1 MIIIEVMGGLG
12 NQMQQYA
19 LYQKMK
25 SLGKEAKLDVSWF
38 FDENRQKS
46 VLAARSLELEW
57 FDHLP
62 MECCTEQEKRALLGK
77 GGFFGKVKK
86 KLLPGTDRHF
96 QETGMYHPEIFELD
110 NAYLSGF
117 WACEKYYAD
126 ILPKLREL
134 IVFPKQETGEK
145 QADGAGALESNAGR
159 AADAAVGMGE
169 AECEEAARRN
179 RDLMERMGKEISVS
193 LHIRRG
199 DYLDPEN
206 AAMFGGIC
214 TDAYYEAAVRFIR
227 ECFPEA
233 HFYVFSDDPAYAKE
247 HYREPDFT
255 VVDWNTGKNSLFDM
269 QLMSCCKHNICANS
283 TFSFWGARL
292 NPSKDKIMIRP
303 AKHKNGQDVGMERM
317 QELWEGWK
325 LIDGEGKTVDLRRA
339 EG

>member
-134 IVFPKQETGEK
+134 IVFPKQETGER
-145 QADGAGALESNAGR
+145 QTDCAEALESNARR
-159 AADAAVGMGE
+159 AADAAIGMGE
-169 AECEEAARRN
+169 AESEEAARRN

-214 TDAYYEAAVRFIR
+214 TDAYYEAAIRFIR
-227 ECFPEA
+227 ERFPEV
-233 HFYVFSDDPAYAKE
+233 HFYVFSDDPSYAKE

-255 VVDWNTGKNSLFDM
+255 VVDWNTGKSSLFDM

-325 LIDGEGKTVDLRRA
+325 LIDGEGKV
-339 EG
+339 GVK

>member
-1 MIIIEVMGGLG
+1 MKAADRTDAEATERQRTMIIIEVMGGLG

-25 SLGKEAKLDVSWF
+25 TLGKEAKLDVSWF
-38 FDENRQKS
+38 LDKERQET

-57 FDHLP
+57 FDQLP
-62 MECCTEQEKRALLGK
+62 MECCTEEEKRALLGN

-86 KLLPGTDRHF
+86 KLLPGTNRHF
-96 QETGMYHPEIFELD
+96 QETGMYHPEIFELND
-110 NAYLSGF
+110 AYLSGF

-134 IVFPKQETGEK
+134 IVFPGQG
-145 QADGAGALESNAGR
+145 DGAEVF
-159 AADAAVGMGE
+159 ADSAAV
-169 AECEEAARRN
+169 ALRN
-179 RDLMERMGKEISVS
+179 QSLMERMRQEVSVS

-214 TDAYYEAAVRFIR
+214 TDAYYEAAVNFIR
-227 ECFPEA
+227 ERFPAA

-247 HYREPDFT
+247 RYREPEFT

-292 NPSKDKIMIRP
+292 NPSPDKIMIRP
-303 AKHKNGQDVGMERM
+303 SKHKNGQDAGMERM
-317 QELWEGWK
+317 QELWSGWK
-325 LIDGEGKTVDLRRA
+325 LIDGEGKMGV
-339 EG
+339 E

>member
-134 IVFPKQETGEK
+134 IVFPKQETGE
-145 QADGAGALESNAGR
+145 
-159 AADAAVGMGE
+159 
-169 AECEEAARRN
+169 AARRN

-233 HFYVFSDDPAYAKE
+233 HFYVFSDDPDYAKE
-247 HYREPDFT
+247 RYREPDFT

-325 LIDGEGKTVDLRRA
+325 LIDGEGKSV
-339 EG
+339 

>member
-25 SLGKEAKLDVSWF
+25 NLGKEAKLDVSWF

-134 IVFPKQETGEK
+134 IIFPKQETGET
-145 QADGAGALESNAGR
+145 
-159 AADAAVGMGE
+159 
-169 AECEEAARRN
+169 ARRN

-214 TDAYYEAAVRFIR
+214 TDAYYEAAIRFIR
-227 ECFPEA
+227 ERFPEV

-255 VVDWNTGKNSLFDM
+255 VVDWNTGKSSLFDM

-317 QELWEGWK
+317 QELWKGWK
-325 LIDGEGKTVDLRRA
+325 LIDGEGKMGVK
-339 EG
+339 

>member
-38 FDENRQKS
+38 FDENKQKS

-96 QETGMYHPEIFELD
+96 QETGMYHPEIFKLD

-126 ILPKLREL
+126 ILPKMREL
-134 IVFPKQETGEK
+134 IVFPKQETG
-145 QADGAGALESNAGR
+145 
-159 AADAAVGMGE
+159 
-169 AECEEAARRN
+169 EAARRN

-206 AAMFGGIC
+206 AAMFGEIC
-214 TDAYYEAAVRFIR
+214 TDAYYEASVRFIR
-227 ECFPEA
+227 ERFPEA

-303 AKHKNGQDVGMERM
+303 AKHKNGQNVGMERM

-325 LIDGEGKTVDLRRA
+325 LIDGEGKMK
-339 EG
+339 

>member
-1 MIIIEVMGGLG
+1 MAVIIIEVMGGLG

-57 FDHLP
+57 FDRLP
-62 MECCTEQEKRALLGK
+62 MECCTAEEKRALLGN

-86 KLLPGTDRHF
+86 KLLPGTNRHF
-96 QETGMYHPEIFELD
+96 QETGMYHPEIFELND
-110 NAYLSGF
+110 AYLSGF
-117 WACEKYYAD
+117 WACEKYYGD

-134 IVFPKQETGEK
+134 IVFPKQEEETGSTETFAETG
-145 QADGAGALESNAGR
+145 QAF
-159 AADAAVGMGE
+159 ADSVDAT
-169 AECEEAARRN
+169 RRN
-179 RDLMERMGKEISVS
+179 RELMERMGREVSVS

-214 TDAYYEAAVRFIR
+214 TDAYYEAAVDFIR
-227 ECFPEA
+227 ERFPNA

-292 NPSKDKIMIRP
+292 NPSPDKIMIRP

-325 LIDGEGKTVDLRRA
+325 LIDGEGKMGV
-339 EG
+339 E

>member
-38 FDENRQKS
+38 FDENKQKS

-117 WACEKYYAD
+117 WACEKYYAG

-134 IVFPKQETGEK
+134 IVFPKQETGE
-145 QADGAGALESNAGR
+145 
-159 AADAAVGMGE
+159 
-169 AECEEAARRN
+169 AARRN
-179 RDLMERMGKEISVS
+179 RDLMERMGKESSVS

-227 ECFPEA
+227 ERFPEA

-247 HYREPDFT
+247 RYREPDFT

-325 LIDGEGKTVDLRRA
+325 LIDGEGKM
-339 EG
+339 G

>member
-25 SLGKEAKLDVSWF
+25 NLGKEAKLDVSWF

-134 IVFPKQETGEK
+134 IIFPKQETGET
-145 QADGAGALESNAGR
+145 
-159 AADAAVGMGE
+159 
-169 AECEEAARRN
+169 ARRN

-227 ECFPEA
+227 ERFPEA
-233 HFYVFSDDPAYAKE
+233 HFYVFSDDPDYAKE
-247 HYREPDFT
+247 RYREPDFT

-303 AKHKNGQDVGMERM
+303 AKHKNGQNVGMERM

-325 LIDGEGKTVDLRRA
+325 LIDGEGKMRA
-339 EG
+339 E

>member
-38 FDENRQKS
+38 FDENKQKS

-134 IVFPKQETGEK
+134 IVFPKQETGET
-145 QADGAGALESNAGR
+145 
-159 AADAAVGMGE
+159 
-169 AECEEAARRN
+169 ARRN

-227 ECFPEA
+227 ERFPEA
-233 HFYVFSDDPAYAKE
+233 HFYVFSDDPDYAKE
-247 HYREPDFT
+247 RYREPDFT

-303 AKHKNGQDVGMERM
+303 AKHKNGQNVGMERM

>member
-77 GGFFGKVKK
+77 DGFFGKVKK
-86 KLLPGTDRHF
+86 KLLPGTNRHF
-96 QETGMYHPEIFELD
+96 QETGMYHSEIFELD
-110 NAYLSGF
+110 DAYLSGF

-134 IVFPKQETGEK
+134 IVFPKQETE
-145 QADGAGALESNAGR
+145 ADFG
-159 AADAAVGMGE
+159 D
-169 AECEEAARRN
+169 AARRN
-179 RDLMERMGKEISVS
+179 RDLIERMGQEISVS

-214 TDAYYEAAVRFIR
+214 TDAYYEAAVSFIR
-227 ECFPEA
+227 ERFPEA

-292 NPSKDKIMIRP
+292 NPSLDKIMIRP

-325 LIDGEGKTVDLRRA
+325 LIDGEGKMGVK
-339 EG
+339 

>member
-1 MIIIEVMGGLG
+1 MAVIIIEVMGGLG

-25 SLGKEAKLDVSWF
+25 CLGKEAKLDVSWF

-57 FDHLP
+57 FDRLP
-62 MECCTEQEKRALLGK
+62 MECCTAEEKRALLGN

-86 KLLPGTDRHF
+86 KLFPGTNRHF
-96 QETGMYHPEIFELD
+96 QETGMYHPEIFELND
-110 NAYLSGF
+110 AYLSGF
-117 WACEKYYAD
+117 WACEKYYGD

-134 IVFPKQETGEK
+134 IVFPKQEEETGSTETFAETG
-145 QADGAGALESNAGR
+145 QAF
-159 AADAAVGMGE
+159 ADSAD
-169 AECEEAARRN
+169 AARRN
-179 RDLMERMGKEISVS
+179 RELMERMGREISVS

-214 TDAYYEAAVRFIR
+214 TDAYYEAAVDFIR
-227 ECFPEA
+227 ERFPNA

-292 NPSKDKIMIRP
+292 NPSPDKIMIRP
-303 AKHKNGQDVGMERM
+303 SKHKNGQDVGMERM

-325 LIDGEGKTVDLRRA
+325 LIDGEGKMGV
-339 EG
+339 EYIH

>member
-62 MECCTEQEKRALLGK
+62 MECCTEQEKRVLLGK

-134 IVFPKQETGEK
+134 IVFPKQETGE
-145 QADGAGALESNAGR
+145 
-159 AADAAVGMGE
+159 
-169 AECEEAARRN
+169 AARRN

-227 ECFPEA
+227 ERFPEA

-247 HYREPDFT
+247 RYREPDFT

-292 NPSKDKIMIRP
+292 NTSKDKIMIRP

-325 LIDGEGKTVDLRRA
+325 LIDGEGKMRA
-339 EG
+339 E

>member
-134 IVFPKQETGEK
+134 IVFPKQETGE
-145 QADGAGALESNAGR
+145 
-159 AADAAVGMGE
+159 
-169 AECEEAARRN
+169 AARRN

-227 ECFPEA
+227 ERFPEA
-233 HFYVFSDDPAYAKE
+233 HFYVFSDDPTYAKE
-247 HYREPDFT
+247 RYREPDFT

-325 LIDGEGKTVDLRRA
+325 LIDGEGKMGVK
-339 EG
+339 

>member
-134 IVFPKQETGEK
+134 IVFPKQETGET
-145 QADGAGALESNAGR
+145 
-159 AADAAVGMGE
+159 
-169 AECEEAARRN
+169 ARRN

-227 ECFPEA
+227 ERFPEA

-247 HYREPDFT
+247 RYREPDFT
-255 VVDWNTGKNSLFDM
+255 VVDWNTGKSSLFDM

-325 LIDGEGKTVDLRRA
+325 LIDGEGKCV
-339 EG
+339 

>member
-62 MECCTEQEKRALLGK
+62 MECCTEQEKRVLLGK

-134 IVFPKQETGEK
+134 IVFPKQETGE
-145 QADGAGALESNAGR
+145 
-159 AADAAVGMGE
+159 
-169 AECEEAARRN
+169 AARRN

-227 ECFPEA
+227 ERFPEA

-247 HYREPDFT
+247 RYREPDFT

-325 LIDGEGKTVDLRRA
+325 LIDGEGKMRA
-339 EG
+339 E

>member
-1 MIIIEVMGGLG
+1 MAVIIIEVMGGLG

-57 FDHLP
+57 FDRLP
-62 MECCTEQEKRALLGK
+62 MECCTAEEKRALLGN

-86 KLLPGTDRHF
+86 KLLPGTNRHF
-96 QETGMYHPEIFELD
+96 QETGMYHPEIFELND
-110 NAYLSGF
+110 AYLSGF
-117 WACEKYYAD
+117 WACEKYYGD

-134 IVFPKQETGEK
+134 IVFPKQEEETGSTETFAETG
-145 QADGAGALESNAGR
+145 QAF
-159 AADAAVGMGE
+159 ADSVD
-169 AECEEAARRN
+169 AARRN
-179 RDLMERMGKEISVS
+179 RELMERMGREVSVS

-214 TDAYYEAAVRFIR
+214 TDAYYEAAVDFIR
-227 ECFPEA
+227 ERFPNA

>member
-134 IVFPKQETGEK
+134 IVFPKQETG
-145 QADGAGALESNAGR
+145 ADFG
-159 AADAAVGMGE
+159 DAAQ
-169 AECEEAARRN
+169 RN
-179 RDLMERMGKEISVS
+179 RELIERMGQEISVS

-227 ECFPEA
+227 ERFPEA

-247 HYREPDFT
+247 RYREPDFT
-255 VVDWNTGKNSLFDM
+255 VVDWNTGKSSLFDM

-325 LIDGEGKTVDLRRA
+325 LIDGEGKV
-339 EG
+339 GVK

>member
-38 FDENRQKS
+38 FDENKQKS

-134 IVFPKQETGEK
+134 IVFPKQETGS
-145 QADGAGALESNAGR
+145 DFG
-159 AADAAVGMGE
+159 DAAQ
-169 AECEEAARRN
+169 RN
-179 RDLMERMGKEISVS
+179 RELMERMGQEISVS

-214 TDAYYEAAVRFIR
+214 TDAYYEAAVSFIR
-227 ECFPEA
+227 ERFPEA

-247 HYREPDFT
+247 RYREPDFT

-325 LIDGEGKTVDLRRA
+325 LIDGEGKMGVK
-339 EG
+339 

>member
-38 FDENRQKS
+38 LDENRQKS

-62 MECCTEQEKRALLGK
+62 MECCTEEEKCALLGN

-86 KLLPGTDRHF
+86 KLLPGTNRHF
-96 QETGMYHPEIFELD
+96 RETGMYHPEIFGLD
-110 NAYLSGF
+110 DAYLSGF

-134 IVFPKQETGEK
+134 IVFPKQENE
-145 QADGAGALESNAGR
+145 ADS
-159 AADAAVGMGE
+159 ADAAL
-169 AECEEAARRN
+169 RN
-179 RDLMERMGKEISVS
+179 RELMERMGQEVS
-193 LHIRRG
+193 ASIHIRRG

-206 AAMFGGIC
+206 AALFGGIC
-214 TDAYYEAAVRFIR
+214 TDAYYDAAVNVIR
-227 ECFPEA
+227 ERFPKV
-233 HFYVFSDDPAYAKE
+233 HFYVFSDDPAYAKA
-247 HYREPDFT
+247 HYREPEFT

-292 NPSKDKIMIRP
+292 NPSEDKIMIRP
-303 AKHKNGQDVGMERM
+303 SKHKNGQDVGMERM

-325 LIDGEGKTVDLRRA
+325 LIDGDGKNEKKKYL
-339 EG
+339 EK

>member
-1 MIIIEVMGGLG
+1 MAMIIIEVMGGLG

-134 IVFPKQETGEK
+134 IVFPKQET
-145 QADGAGALESNAGR
+145 
-159 AADAAVGMGE
+159 
-169 AECEEAARRN
+169 EETARRN
-179 RDLMERMGKEISVS
+179 RDLMERMGQEISVS

-227 ECFPEA
+227 ERFPEA
-233 HFYVFSDDPAYAKE
+233 HFYVFSDDPDYAKE

-255 VVDWNTGKNSLFDM
+255 VVDWNTGNNSLFDM

-292 NPSKDKIMIRP
+292 NPSKHKIMIRP

-325 LIDGEGKTVDLRRA
+325 LIDGEGKMGVK
-339 EG
+339 

>member
-134 IVFPKQETGEK
+134 IVFQKQETG
-145 QADGAGALESNAGR
+145 
-159 AADAAVGMGE
+159 
-169 AECEEAARRN
+169 EAARRN
-179 RDLMERMGKEISVS
+179 RDLMERMGQEISVS

-227 ECFPEA
+227 ERFPEA

-303 AKHKNGQDVGMERM
+303 AKHKNGQDVRMERM

-325 LIDGEGKTVDLRRA
+325 LIDGEGKVRA
-339 EG
+339 E

>member
-134 IVFPKQETGEK
+134 IVFPKQETGET
-145 QADGAGALESNAGR
+145 
-159 AADAAVGMGE
+159 
-169 AECEEAARRN
+169 ARRN

-227 ECFPEA
+227 ERFPEA

-247 HYREPDFT
+247 RYREPDFT

-325 LIDGEGKTVDLRRA
+325 LIDGEGKMRA
-339 EG
+339 E

>member
-134 IVFPKQETGEK
+134 IVFPKQETE
-145 QADGAGALESNAGR
+145 ADFG
-159 AADAAVGMGE
+159 D
-169 AECEEAARRN
+169 AARRN
-179 RDLMERMGKEISVS
+179 RELMERMGQEISVS

-227 ECFPEA
+227 ERFSAA
-233 HFYVFSDDPAYAKE
+233 HFYVFSDDPDYARE

-292 NPSKDKIMIRP
+292 NPSLDKIMIRP

-325 LIDGEGKTVDLRRA
+325 LIDGEGKMGVKCKCIM
-339 EG
+339 ES

>member
-1 MIIIEVMGGLG
+1 MKAADRTDAEATERQRTMIIIEVMGGLG

-25 SLGKEAKLDVSWF
+25 TLGKEAKLDVSWF
-38 FDENRQKS
+38 LDKERQET

-57 FDHLP
+57 FDQLP
-62 MECCTEQEKRALLGK
+62 MECCTEEEKRALLGN

-86 KLLPGTDRHF
+86 KLLPGTNRHF
-96 QETGMYHPEIFELD
+96 QETDMYHPEIFELD
-110 NAYLSGF
+110 DAYLSGF

-134 IVFPKQETGEK
+134 IVFPGQG
-145 QADGAGALESNAGR
+145 DGAEVF
-159 AADAAVGMGE
+159 ADSAAV
-169 AECEEAARRN
+169 ALRN
-179 RDLMERMGKEISVS
+179 QSLMERMRQEVSVS

-214 TDAYYEAAVRFIR
+214 TDAYYEAAVNFIR
-227 ECFPEA
+227 ERFPAA

-247 HYREPDFT
+247 RYREPEFT

-292 NPSKDKIMIRP
+292 NPSPDKIMIRP
-303 AKHKNGQDVGMERM
+303 SKHKNGQDAGMERM
-317 QELWEGWK
+317 QELWSGWK
-325 LIDGEGKTVDLRRA
+325 LIDGEGKKLKKEVFR
-339 EG
+339 EI

>member
-134 IVFPKQETGEK
+134 IVFPKQETGE
-145 QADGAGALESNAGR
+145 S
-159 AADAAVGMGE
+159 
-169 AECEEAARRN
+169 ARRN

-227 ECFPEA
+227 ERFPEA

-247 HYREPDFT
+247 RYREPDFT
-255 VVDWNTGKNSLFDM
+255 VVDWNTGKSSLFDM

-325 LIDGEGKTVDLRRA
+325 LIDGEGGVVDQMGNRGV
-339 EG
+339 E

>member
-96 QETGMYHPEIFELD
+96 QETDMYHPEIFELD

-134 IVFPKQETGEK
+134 IVFPKQETGET
-145 QADGAGALESNAGR
+145 
-159 AADAAVGMGE
+159 
-169 AECEEAARRN
+169 ARRN
-179 RDLMERMGKEISVS
+179 RELMERMGQEISVS

-214 TDAYYEAAVRFIR
+214 TDAYYEAAVSFIR
-227 ECFPEA
+227 ERFPEA

-325 LIDGEGKTVDLRRA
+325 LIDGEGKV
-339 EG
+339 G

>member
-1 MIIIEVMGGLG
+1 MKAADRTDAEATERQRTMIIIEVMGGLG

-25 SLGKEAKLDVSWF
+25 TLGKEAKLDVSWF
-38 FDENRQKS
+38 LDKERQET

-57 FDHLP
+57 FDQLP
-62 MECCTEQEKRALLGK
+62 MECCTEEEKRALLGN

-86 KLLPGTDRHF
+86 KLLPGTNRHF

-110 NAYLSGF
+110 DAYLSGF

-134 IVFPKQETGEK
+134 IVFPGQG
-145 QADGAGALESNAGR
+145 DGAEVFADSEAVAL
-159 AADAAVGMGE
+159 
-169 AECEEAARRN
+169 RN
-179 RDLMERMGKEISVS
+179 QSLMERMRQEVSVS

-214 TDAYYEAAVRFIR
+214 TDAYYEAAVNFIR
-227 ECFPEA
+227 ERFPAA

-247 HYREPDFT
+247 HYREPEFT

-292 NPSKDKIMIRP
+292 NPSPDKIMIRP
-303 AKHKNGQDVGMERM
+303 SKHKNGQDAGMERM
-317 QELWEGWK
+317 KELWSGWK
-325 LIDGEGKTVDLRRA
+325 LIDGEGKMGV
-339 EG
+339 E